1 MAKSNFISKY
11 KIKHSRTDLILK
23 NKQIKN
29 NEIFKSKL
37 NSLKKT
43 IKKID
48 NITHKLNRL
57 IDERITLEKQRND
70 LIQNIDNQYKHLQKL
85 KKTRYTCHY
94 CKKKFQPQALNKK
107 FKFCS
112 YECDYQYDNEKNR
125 IKNAPIIRKRKQ
137 RILNKKIK
145 ERDRVEKRLIQRL
158 SEIKKAKT
166 RLITNRDQLA

>member
-23 NKQIKN
+23 NKQIQN

-57 IDERITLEKQRND
+57 IDERIPLAKQRND

-112 YECDYQYDNEKNR
+112 YECDYQNDKKQNR
-125 IKNAPIIRKRKQ
+125 IKNAPKIRERKK
-137 RILNKKIK
+137 RILNRKIK
-145 ERDRVEKRLIQRL
+145 ERSRVEKKLLKRLADIENKRNKL
-158 SEIKKAKT
+158 INERKT
-166 RLITNRDQLA
+166 I

>member
-23 NKQIKN
+23 NKQIQN

-57 IDERITLEKQRND
+57 IGSDGIFEKSILPLLYSL
-70 LIQNIDNQYKHLQKL
+70 LIFLI
-85 KKTRYTCHY
+85 
-94 CKKKFQPQALNKK
+94 
-107 FKFCS
+107 S
-112 YECDYQYDNEKNR
+112 
-125 IKNAPIIRKRKQ
+125 II
-137 RILNKKIK
+137 
-145 ERDRVEKRLIQRL
+145 V
-158 SEIKKAKT
+158 
-166 RLITNRDQLA
+166 

>member
-23 NKQIKN
+23 NKQIQN

-57 IDERITLEKQRND
+57 IDERIPLAKQRND

-94 CKKKFQPQALNKK
+94 CKKKFQPKQLNKK

-112 YECDYQYDNEKNR
+112 DKCDYQNDLERNR

-137 RILNKKIK
+137 RILNEKIK

-158 SEIKKAKT
+158 SEIKKTKT

>member
-23 NKQIKN
+23 NKQIQS

-57 IDERITLEKQRND
+57 IDERIPLAKQRND
-70 LIQNIDNQYKHLQKL
+70 LIQNIDNQY
-85 KKTRYTCHY
+85 
-94 CKKKFQPQALNKK
+94 N
-107 FKFCS
+107 
-112 YECDYQYDNEKNR
+112 
-125 IKNAPIIRKRKQ
+125 
-137 RILNKKIK
+137 
-145 ERDRVEKRLIQRL
+145 
-158 SEIKKAKT
+158 
-166 RLITNRDQLA
+166 TNY